1 MHGFLVV
8 EGNIK
13 DITMISMILL
23 GNRWFLC
30 FRVNTPC
37 YVYKKKEKKE
47 VDCGLKYHILG
58 TVFIE

>member
-37 YVYKKKEKKE
+37 YVYKKKRKKRS
-47 VDCGLKYHILG
+47 
-58 TVFIE
+58 